1 MMIRLSWRKLA
12 AACLSTSFAFVA
24 WAGAGAASAPAA
36 QAAAQST
43 EASSSGQSSAQN
55 DRAPWRQLKRHMSKD
70 DVRKLLGEPARI
82 SVSRFDEE
90 WDYPRGTIMFDG
102 KGRLD
107 AWSEL

>member
-1 MMIRLSWRKLA
+1 
-12 AACLSTSFAFVA
+12 
-24 WAGAGAASAPAA
+24 
-36 QAAAQST
+36 
-43 EASSSGQSSAQN
+43 
-55 DRAPWRQLKRHMSKD
+55 MSKD